1 MGNPLVTAGFSLP
14 GRIVQRASLAVLE
27 NSLETARARGVL
39 RYGRER
45 LDGQLGKAAHPPP
58 RVELPLLRVG
68 GAAGADPA
76 VVDAV
81 PLFDLALRAEAADT
95 PAAADGRVDL
105 AKLALAAAA
114 GDRREGK
121 GIPRSRAS

>member
-45 LDGQLGKAAHPPP
+45 LDGQLGKAAHP
-58 RVELPLLRVG
+58 RQLPLLRVS